1 MPVLDPEVWG
11 PHFWFFIN
19 TIAVNYPNN
28 PNDVTKKKYYEFIQ
42 NLPLFIPVEEI
53 ANDFDK
59 LLQLYPISPYLDSR
73 KSLVEWVHF
82 IHNKIN
88 EKLEKPKISLNDFYS
103 NYYEK
108 YKKTDVQFKE
118 FKKWKTEILYAIF
131 IVGGLG
137 IIIYLH
143 NK

>member
-1 MPVLDPEVWG
+1 MSFNKEVWM
-11 PHFWFFIN
+11 PYIHFTMQ
-19 TIAVNYPNN
+19 TIALNYPKH

-59 LLQLYPISPYLDSR
+59 LLKLYPVSSYLDSK
-73 KSLVEWVHF
+73 KSFVKWVHF

-88 EKLEKPKISLNDFYS
+88 EKMEKPKISLNDFYN
-103 NYYEK
+103 NYYNK
-108 YKKTDVQFKE
+108 YKKKDIKFKE
-118 FKKWKTEILYAIF
+118 FEKWKMQILYIIF
-131 IVGGLG
+131 MLGGLG
-137 IIIYLH
+137 IIIYYH